1 MMAAY
6 QSGDPYLAFAKQS
19 GAIPRDATKETHP
32 HEREKFK
39 TCALGIQYSMGVES
53 LALRINGSVE
63 KAQELIQHHKKV
75 FAKYWEWSEATKR
88 AARARGEMR
97 TVYGWKL
104 NVREETRSGTIGNFP
119 LQATGAEILR
129 LLCCRLIE
137 REIRVCAPVHD
148 AVLIEAALDGIDEAV
163 ATCEEVMREVSSTVL
178 GGFPLTTDSKIIR
191 YPDRY
196 MDVRGE
202 QLWGEVC
209 EMMRARN
216 PETWVGKGHDLGLP
230 QPIRPLYCL
239 PTVSVSH

>member
-1 MMAAY
+1 M
-6 QSGDPYLAFAKQS
+6 G
-19 GAIPRDATKETHP
+19 PR
-32 HEREKFK
+32 
-39 TCALGIQYSMGVES
+39 S

-75 FAKYWEWSEATKR
+75 FARYWEWSRTTKR
-88 AARARGEMR
+88 AARARGEML

-104 NVREETRSGTIGNFP
+104 NVREETRSGTIRNFP

-137 REIRVCAPVHD
+137 RGIRVCAPVHD
-148 AVLIEAALDGIDEAV
+148 AVLIEAALDKIDEAV

-178 GGFPLTTDSKIIR
+178 SGFPLRTESKIIR

-196 MDVRGE
+196 RDVRGE

-209 EMMRARN
+209 EMMRARD
-216 PETWVGKGHDLGLP
+216 PETWVRMGQDPGLP
-230 QPIRPLYCL
+230 RPIRPLYCL
-239 PTVSVSH
+239 PTVSVSL